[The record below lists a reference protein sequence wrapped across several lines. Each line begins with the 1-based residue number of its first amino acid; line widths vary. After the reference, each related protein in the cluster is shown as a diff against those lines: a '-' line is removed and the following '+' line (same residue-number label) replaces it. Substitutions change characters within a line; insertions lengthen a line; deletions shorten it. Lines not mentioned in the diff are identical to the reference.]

1 MQNAF
6 CMAPFATQQRP
17 HFSSRRRANRNLIP
31 PAMSSPLTRLFRLRS
46 PVAIL
51 AICFI
56 GLITIPS
63 LYLLNSKSN
72 FSLKQQEQQQ
82 QQRAAGG
89 SYERTPNNPILVDP
103 TLNDG
108 GVIMPKLGNATAK
121 YALLMV
127 QYLLQRGTLSTAEER
142 SDGRLITV
150 CTHQLRPCVGS
161 LGLSWDEPPGSCCTQ
176 WPQDTQRNQR
186 VTNVQQ

>member
-1 MQNAF
+1 
-6 CMAPFATQQRP
+6 
-17 HFSSRRRANRNLIP
+17 
-31 PAMSSPLTRLFRLRS
+31 MSSPLTRLFRLRT
-46 PVAIL
+46 PFAIL

-72 FSLKQQEQQQ
+72 LSLTQQQ
-82 QQRAAGG
+82 HAAGG
-89 SYERTPNNPILVDP
+89 GYERTPNNPIFVDA

-121 YALLMV
+121 YAPLV
-127 QYLLQRGTLSTAEER
+127 DQYSAATTYSYYCRR
-142 SDGRLITV
+142 KKGRKTTNDV
-150 CTHQLRPCVGS
+150 HQLCSCVGS
-161 LGLSWDEPPGSCCTQ
+161 LGLSWDGPPGNCCTR

-186 VTNVQQ
+186 LTNVQQ